1 MIAARA
7 SSVPAAARKRQFER
21 AELAGAGAY
30 RCRAAESGGERRAA
44 ATLRAGRRLEVDRR
58 VRPVAHGVRLLRR
71 GPHAVLS
78 ESDAHSSDSLK
89 DSLKLLLVEL
99 FLERVRR
106 VARVR

>member
-30 RCRAAESGGERRAA
+30 RRRAA